1 MPCEWLRLIR
11 NSMMNLAPQFSSN
24 RMVREYVEQFY
35 HPAAIDFK
43 KRRAKRGELAKQL
56 HHWYSTLQSHWEQI
70 HFGNIKIDKRE
81 HGWSFRIPV
90 YLGEILPVQ
99 IRVELYAD
107 GVNCETFQVTQ
118 RHYQE
123 KITGAVHGY
132 SYRVE
137 IETTRPATDFTARVI
152 PHHPEA

>member
-70 HFGNIKIDKRE
+70 LRDPHEFTSHNR
-81 HGWSFRIPV
+81 V
-90 YLGEILPVQ
+90 YQSLLLSVDMLHPI
-99 IRVELYAD
+99 
-107 GVNCETFQVTQ
+107 VTVP
-118 RHYQE
+118 
-123 KITGAVHGY
+123 T
-132 SYRVE
+132 
-137 IETTRPATDFTARVI
+137 
-152 PHHPEA
+152 